1 MPRLATPKMGSD
13 RGAGRNWVV
22 VSRPATPEMESD
34 QELQV
39 IRGPRILLAIG
50 DHALALNM
58 ELDLNLDLD
67 LDLDLDLRS
76 KDQKCLDL
84 DVDVDLDLRSKDQI
98 RVDQLD
104 QGRARSR
111 S

>member
-22 VSRPATPEMESD
+22 VSQPATPEMESD
-34 QELQV
+34 QELPA
-39 IRGPRILLAIG
+39 IRGPRTLLPIG

-58 ELDLNLDLD
+58 ELDLD

-84 DVDVDLDLRSKDQI
+84 DLDPDLDLRSKDQI
-98 RVDQLD
+98 GVDQLD
-104 QGRARSR
+104 QGRARR
-111 S
+111 